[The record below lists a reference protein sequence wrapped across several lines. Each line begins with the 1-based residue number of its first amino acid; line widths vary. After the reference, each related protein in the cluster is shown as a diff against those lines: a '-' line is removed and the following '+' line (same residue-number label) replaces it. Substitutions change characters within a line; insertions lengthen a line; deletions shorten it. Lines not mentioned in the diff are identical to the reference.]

1 MLTGSVKKH
10 LKQAIPAYVILAAI
24 IIIVSMIS
32 PTFRKVGN
40 IRNIIAQTAV
50 LAVVAIAQSN
60 VLFIG
65 GIDMSVSSIISF
77 GTISVAMFSMKG
89 TLGLVGSIALAL
101 GVGALTG
108 LVNGI
113 GVVKFRI
120 PAMIITISTQAFLKG
135 ICLILMP
142 SSGGKVLPAFS
153 KFLKMRFGVINMSAI
168 IALILYAIFFVFY
181 HYTRFGR
188 SIYAIGNGERYA
200 AQSGIPVNRTI
211 VITYMISGV
220 VSAIAGLL
228 LAARISTGNPL
239 VGDSYA
245 MSSVAAAVVG
255 GISMNGGIGTVLGAL
270 SGAVIMQLINNVIN
284 NMDIS
289 PYYQYITKGLVLVLS
304 LLIFQL
310 KRRKRV

>member
-10 LKQAIPAYVILAAI
+10 LKQAVPAYVILAAI

-32 PTFRKVGN
+32 PPFRKVGN

-77 GTISVAMFSMKG
+77 STISVAMFSMNG

-153 KFLKMRFGVINMSAI
+153 SFLKMRFGVINMSAI

-181 HYTRFGR
+181 HYSGFGR
-188 SIYAIGNGERYA
+188 KIYAIGNGERYA

-255 GISMNGGIGTVLGAL
+255 GISMNGGIGTVVGAL

-310 KRRKRV
+310 KRRKRA